1 MNIIIDADACP
12 VQTEIINIAQIY
24 ELPVTLVKSYA
35 HYSSEALP
43 SHVSVVYVDKCA
55 EMVDFK
61 IIQLGIQS
69 DLVIIQDYGLAFMA
83 LDKKCYLM
91 HHTGFMYTAKNI
103 DNLMARRHA
112 NQAARRAGYKTKG
125 PKAFTAEDRSNFAH
139 FFEKTILQII
149 TG

>member
-12 VQTEIINIAQIY
+12 VQIEVIDIADKY

-35 HYSSEALP
+35 HYSTETLP
-43 SHVSVVYVDKCA
+43 AHASVVYVDKGA
-55 EMVDFK
+55 EMADFK
-61 IIQLGIQS
+61 IVQLAKQD
-69 DLVIIQDYGLAFMA
+69 DLIITQDYGLASMA
-83 LDKKCYLM
+83 LGKKCYVM

-125 PKAFTAEDRSNFAH
+125 PKAFTAEDRSKFAR

-149 TG
+149 AE